1 MRLKRMLALCCAALY
16 ITATGAAAAEP
27 VPGETSLS
35 GQTVAAE
42 YAAPQEQPAGVETVP
57 ADETAQPAA
66 AQAGTA
72 AETAPVTDTPVVRAT
87 ALTVAVS
94 THKVQVNGQP
104 VQPQAYLIDGY
115 NYYKLRDIAYMLRGT
130 SSAFDVT
137 WDADNN
143 AVNIVSGT
151 AYTAVGGEMTVASV
165 APTRV
170 QQSTAKLL
178 LDGSGIS
185 IKGYMINGNNYY
197 KIADVASAIGF
208 GVAFESTT
216 RTVQITTAAASPDPE
231 TPETNFVTGVYR
243 VTVDTT
249 LSLRSGPGLSYP
261 VVGQLSNGDEI
272 IVDSLTSG
280 WAHIKNI
287 GRYCSV
293 DYLTRVRDYTSESAG
308 SGTDDTSS
316 QQPDETFTK
325 GVYRVKVDTTLSVRS
340 GPGLSYPVI
349 GRLSN
354 GDEIIVDS
362 LSNDWAHIWDADG
375 SASQYCSADYLT
387 RVRDYTGD
395 TEPEEP
401 EEPFSPGVYQVKV
414 DTTLSV
420 RSGPGTSY
428 SIIGLL
434 SDGDQVVI
442 DEMENGWAHLM
453 DTESGTGRYCSADY
467 LTRVRDYDSSE
478 GTPEDPV
485 EPPRTSHLD
494 GVMTVIVDAGHGGSD
509 VGAHNADMSLDEK
522 HVNLYVAQYLKDYL
536 EDAGVRVIMVRDTLE
551 EGSSLT
557 LRGQVMEQYA
567 SSADLFFS
575 IHHNAANTTARG
587 AEALAQIADKNGGPS
602 KLLAEALLEEY
613 EKLGVPIRSVV
624 FKEGSNGDYYYTNR
638 AAAALFIPALTS
650 EFCFIDNEEDQKF
663 IDSDA
668 DLQAEARAQYNA
680 IMYYFS
686 QVEY

>member
-1 MRLKRMLALCCAALY
+1 MRLKRMLALCCTAVY
-16 ITATGAAAAEP
+16 ILTAGAAAAEP
-27 VPGETSLS
+27 AAASETVGESAVFA
-35 GQTVAAE
+35 QAEAAAAADTAAQD
-42 YAAPQEQPAGVETVP
+42 AAPEA
-57 ADETAQPAA
+57 
-66 AQAGTA
+66 A
-72 AETAPVTDTPVVRAT
+72 AETTADTVSAVEPPVARAITERIVV
-87 ALTVAVS
+87 S
-94 THKVQVNGQP
+94 DHKVQVNGQA
-104 VQPQAYLIDGY
+104 VKPQAYNIGGY
-115 NYYKLRDIAYMLRGT
+115 NYFKLRDIAYMLRGT
-130 SSAFDVT
+130 SSSFDVT
-137 WDADNN
+137 WDS
-143 AVNIVSGT
+143 VNQAINIISGAT
-151 AYTAVGGEMTVASV
+151 YTAVGGEMTVASV
-165 APTRV
+165 SSIRV
-170 QQSTAKLL
+170 QESTAKLL

-185 IKGYMINGNNYY
+185 IKGYNINGNNYY
-197 KIADVASAIGF
+197 KIADMSAAIGF
-208 GVAFESTT
+208 SVAFESTS
-216 RTVQITTAAASPDPE
+216 RTVQITTPAQSPDPE
-231 TPETNFVTGVYR
+231 PAPEPDPEDPEETFVT
-243 VTVDTT
+243 
-249 LSLRSGPGLSYP
+249 
-261 VVGQLSNGDEI
+261 
-272 IVDSLTSG
+272 
-280 WAHIKNI
+280 
-287 GRYCSV
+287 
-293 DYLTRVRDYTSESAG
+293 
-308 SGTDDTSS
+308 
-316 QQPDETFTK
+316 

-340 GPGLSYPVI
+340 GPGLTYPVV

-362 LSNDWAHIWDADG
+362 LSGGWAHIKDEGG

-387 RVRDYTGD
+387 RVRDYTSE

-401 EEPFSPGVYQVKV
+401 EEPFSPGIYQVKV

-428 SIIGLL
+428 AIVGIL
-434 SDGDQVVI
+434 SNGDQVVV
-442 DEMENGWAHLM
+442 DQMEDGWAHLM
-453 DTESGTGRYCSADY
+453 DTEKGTGRYCSADY

-494 GVMTVIVDAGHGGSD
+494 GVMTVIIDAGHGGSD
-509 VGAHNADMSLDEK
+509 IGAHNADMSLDEK
-522 HVNLYVAQYLKDYL
+522 HINLYVAQYLEQYL

>member
-16 ITATGAAAAEP
+16 ILTMGAAAAEP
-27 VPGETSLS
+27 IQGKTSL
-35 GQTVAAE
+35 GGQDAITADAAWQEQTPAAGTTAADQTVAAGASE
-42 YAAPQEQPAGVETVP
+42 
-57 ADETAQPAA
+57 
-66 AQAGTA
+66 AQASD
-72 AETAPVTDTPVVRAT
+72 ELVPVADQPVVRAT
-87 ALTVAVS
+87 ALKVAVS

-104 VQPQAYLIDGY
+104 VHPQAYNIGGY
-115 NYYKLRDIAYMLRGT
+115 NYFKLRDVAYMLRGT

-137 WDADNN
+137 WDGDHN
-143 AVNIVSGT
+143 AVNIISGA
-151 AYTAVGGEMTVASV
+151 AYTEVGGEMTVASV
-165 APTRV
+165 TSLRV
-170 QQSTAKLL
+170 QDSTAKLL
-178 LDGSGIS
+178 LDGSSVS
-185 IKGYMINGNNYY
+185 IKGYNINGNNYY
-197 KIADVASAIGF
+197 KIAEIASALGF
-208 GVAFESTT
+208 TAAYEGTT
-216 RTVQITTAAASPDPE
+216 CTVMITTPGASTEPE
-231 TPETNFVTGVYR
+231 TPDVDFVTGVYR
-243 VTVDTT
+243 VNVGSS
-249 LSLRSGPGLSYP
+249 LSIRSGPGTSFAI
-261 VVGQLSNGDEI
+261 VGQLSNGAEI
-272 IVDSLTSG
+272 VVDSLTNG
-280 WAHIKNI
+280 WAHIQNTNQ
-287 GRYCSV
+287 YCSA
-293 DYLTRVRDYTSESAG
+293 DYLTRVRDYTGEDGS
-308 SGTDDTSS
+308 SGTDDTTS
-316 QQPDETFTK
+316 QQPDEAFTK

-340 GPGLSYPVI
+340 GPGLNYPVI

-362 LSNDWAHIWDADG
+362 LSNGWAHIWDADG

-387 RVRDYTGD
+387 RVRDYTGESD
-395 TEPEEP
+395 TEEP
-401 EEPFSPGVYQVKV
+401 EEPFTPGIYQVKV

-428 SIIGLL
+428 SIVGIL
-434 SDGDQVVI
+434 SNGDQVVI

-453 DTESGTGRYCSADY
+453 DTENGSGRYCSADY

-494 GVMTVIVDAGHGGSD
+494 GVMTVIIDAGHGGSD

-522 HVNLYVAQYLKDYL
+522 HVNLYVAQYLKQYL
-536 EDAGVRVIMVRDTLE
+536 EQAGAKVIMVRDTLE

>member
-325 GVYRVKVDTTLSVRS
+325 GVYRVKVDTSLSVRA
-340 GPGLSYPVI
+340 GAGTNYPII
-349 GRLSN
+349 GKLSN
-354 GDEIIVDS
+354 GDEI
-362 LSNDWAHIWDADG
+362 
-375 SASQYCSADYLT
+375 
-387 RVRDYTGD
+387 
-395 TEPEEP
+395 
-401 EEPFSPGVYQVKV
+401 
-414 DTTLSV
+414 
-420 RSGPGTSY
+420 
-428 SIIGLL
+428 
-434 SDGDQVVI
+434 VI
-442 DEMENGWAHLM
+442 DSAEDGWGHLM
-453 DTESGTGRYCSADY
+453 DTGSGTDRYCSMDY
-467 LTRVRDYDSSE
+467 LVYVRAYDKE
-478 GTPEDPV
+478 DGTPNDPV

-494 GVMTVIVDAGHGGSD
+494 GVKTVIIDPGHGGSD
-509 VGAHNADMSLDEK
+509 VGATSPDQSLDEK
-522 HVNLYVAQYLKDYL
+522 HINLSVAKYLQSYL
-536 EDAGVRVIMVRDTLE
+536 EADGYKVIMVRDTLE
-551 EGSSLT
+551 EGSSLS

-587 AEALAQIADKNGGPS
+587 AEILAQIADRNGGPT
-602 KLLAEALLEEY
+602 KLLAEALLDEY
-613 EKLGVPIRSVV
+613 AELGVPIRSVV

-650 EFCFIDNEEDQKF
+650 EFCFIDNAEDQKF
-663 IDSDA
+663 IDSEA

-680 IMYYFS
+680 IVYYFT

>member
-1 MRLKRMLALCCAALY
+1 MRLKRMLALCCTAVY
-16 ITATGAAAAEP
+16 ILTAGAAAAEP
-27 VPGETSLS
+27 AAASETVGESAVFA
-35 GQTVAAE
+35 QAEAAAAADTAAQD
-42 YAAPQEQPAGVETVP
+42 AAPEA
-57 ADETAQPAA
+57 
-66 AQAGTA
+66 A
-72 AETAPVTDTPVVRAT
+72 AETTADTVSAVEPPVARAITERIVV
-87 ALTVAVS
+87 S
-94 THKVQVNGQP
+94 DHKVQVNGQA
-104 VQPQAYLIDGY
+104 VKPQAYNIGGY
-115 NYYKLRDIAYMLRGT
+115 NYFKLRDIAYMLRGT
-130 SSAFDVT
+130 SSSFDVT
-137 WDADNN
+137 WDS
-143 AVNIVSGT
+143 VNQAINIISGAT
-151 AYTAVGGEMTVASV
+151 YTAVGGEMTVASV
-165 APTRV
+165 SSIRV
-170 QQSTAKLL
+170 QESTAKLL

-185 IKGYMINGNNYY
+185 IKGYNINGNNYY
-197 KIADVASAIGF
+197 KIADMSAAIGF
-208 GVAFESTT
+208 SVAFESTS
-216 RTVQITTAAASPDPE
+216 RTVQITTPAQSPDPE
-231 TPETNFVTGVYR
+231 PAPEPDPEDPEETFVT
-243 VTVDTT
+243 
-249 LSLRSGPGLSYP
+249 
-261 VVGQLSNGDEI
+261 
-272 IVDSLTSG
+272 
-280 WAHIKNI
+280 
-287 GRYCSV
+287 
-293 DYLTRVRDYTSESAG
+293 
-308 SGTDDTSS
+308 
-316 QQPDETFTK
+316 

-340 GPGLSYPVI
+340 GPGLTYPVV

-362 LSNDWAHIWDADG
+362 LSGGWAHIKDEGG

-387 RVRDYTGD
+387 RVRDYTSE

-401 EEPFSPGVYQVKV
+401 EEPFSPGIYQVKV

-428 SIIGLL
+428 AIVGIL
-434 SDGDQVVI
+434 SNGDQVVV
-442 DEMENGWAHLM
+442 DRMEAGWAQLM
-453 DTESGTGRYCSADY
+453 DTEKGTGRYCSADY

-494 GVMTVIVDAGHGGSD
+494 GVMTVIIDAGHGGSD
-509 VGAHNADMSLDEK
+509 IGAHNADMSLDEK
-522 HVNLYVAQYLKDYL
+522 HINLYVAQYLEQYL

>member
-1 MRLKRMLALCCAALY
+1 MRLKRMLALCCTAVY
-16 ITATGAAAAEP
+16 ILTAGAAAAEP
-27 VPGETSLS
+27 AAASETVGESAVFA
-35 GQTVAAE
+35 QAEAAAAADTAAQD
-42 YAAPQEQPAGVETVP
+42 AAPEA
-57 ADETAQPAA
+57 
-66 AQAGTA
+66 A
-72 AETAPVTDTPVVRAT
+72 AETTADTVSAVEPPVARAITERIVV
-87 ALTVAVS
+87 S
-94 THKVQVNGQP
+94 DHKVQVNGQA
-104 VQPQAYLIDGY
+104 VKPQAYNIGGY
-115 NYYKLRDIAYMLRGT
+115 NYFKLRDIAYMLRGT
-130 SSAFDVT
+130 SSSFDVT
-137 WDADNN
+137 WDS
-143 AVNIVSGT
+143 VNQAINIISGAT
-151 AYTAVGGEMTVASV
+151 YTAVGGEMTVASV
-165 APTRV
+165 SSIRV
-170 QQSTAKLL
+170 QESTAKLL

-185 IKGYMINGNNYY
+185 IKGYNINGNNYY
-197 KIADVASAIGF
+197 KIADMSAAIGF
-208 GVAFESTT
+208 SVAFESTS
-216 RTVQITTAAASPDPE
+216 RTVQITTPAQSPDPE
-231 TPETNFVTGVYR
+231 PAPEPDPEDPEETFVT
-243 VTVDTT
+243 
-249 LSLRSGPGLSYP
+249 
-261 VVGQLSNGDEI
+261 
-272 IVDSLTSG
+272 
-280 WAHIKNI
+280 
-287 GRYCSV
+287 
-293 DYLTRVRDYTSESAG
+293 
-308 SGTDDTSS
+308 
-316 QQPDETFTK
+316 

-340 GPGLSYPVI
+340 GPGLTYPVV

-362 LSNDWAHIWDADG
+362 LSGGWAHIKDEGG

-387 RVRDYTGD
+387 RVRDYTSE

-428 SIIGLL
+428 AIVGIL
-434 SDGDQVVI
+434 SNGDQVVV
-442 DEMENGWAHLM
+442 DQMEDGWAHLM
-453 DTESGTGRYCSADY
+453 DTEKGTGRYCSADY

-494 GVMTVIVDAGHGGSD
+494 GVMTVIIDAGHGGSD
-509 VGAHNADMSLDEK
+509 IGAHNADMSLDEK
-522 HVNLYVAQYLKDYL
+522 HINLYVAQYLEQYL

-686 QVEY
+686 QVGY

>member
-1 MRLKRMLALCCAALY
+1 MRLKRMLALCCTAVY
-16 ITATGAAAAEP
+16 ILTAGAAAAEP
-27 VPGETSLS
+27 AAASETVGESAVFA
-35 GQTVAAE
+35 QAEAAAAVDTAAQD
-42 YAAPQEQPAGVETVP
+42 AAPEA
-57 ADETAQPAA
+57 
-66 AQAGTA
+66 A
-72 AETAPVTDTPVVRAT
+72 AETTADTVSAVEPPVARAITERIVV
-87 ALTVAVS
+87 S
-94 THKVQVNGQP
+94 DHKVQVNGQA
-104 VQPQAYLIDGY
+104 VKPQAYNIGGY
-115 NYYKLRDIAYMLRGT
+115 NYFKLRDIAYMLRGT
-130 SSAFDVT
+130 SSSFDVT
-137 WDADNN
+137 WDS
-143 AVNIVSGT
+143 VNQAINIISGAT
-151 AYTAVGGEMTVASV
+151 YTAVGGEMTVASV
-165 APTRV
+165 SSIRV
-170 QQSTAKLL
+170 QESTAKLL

-185 IKGYMINGNNYY
+185 IKGYNINGNNYY
-197 KIADVASAIGF
+197 KIADMSAAIGF
-208 GVAFESTT
+208 SVAFESTS
-216 RTVQITTAAASPDPE
+216 RTVQITTPAQSPDPE
-231 TPETNFVTGVYR
+231 PAPEPDPEDPEETFVT
-243 VTVDTT
+243 
-249 LSLRSGPGLSYP
+249 
-261 VVGQLSNGDEI
+261 
-272 IVDSLTSG
+272 
-280 WAHIKNI
+280 
-287 GRYCSV
+287 
-293 DYLTRVRDYTSESAG
+293 
-308 SGTDDTSS
+308 
-316 QQPDETFTK
+316 

-340 GPGLSYPVI
+340 GPGLTYPVV

-362 LSNDWAHIWDADG
+362 LSGGWAHIKDEGG

-387 RVRDYTGD
+387 RVRDYTSE

-401 EEPFSPGVYQVKV
+401 EEPFSPGIYQVKV

-428 SIIGLL
+428 AIVGIL
-434 SDGDQVVI
+434 SNGDQVVV
-442 DEMENGWAHLM
+442 DQMEDGWAHLM
-453 DTESGTGRYCSADY
+453 DTEKGTGRYCSADY

-494 GVMTVIVDAGHGGSD
+494 GVMTVIIDAGHGGSD
-509 VGAHNADMSLDEK
+509 IGAHNADMSLDEK
-522 HVNLYVAQYLKDYL
+522 HINLYVAQYLEQYL